1 MNILRACFEELV
13 TNTYV
18 FNERKWEKE
27 RKREQRKQRAGKE
40 EGERQG
46 GKKGG
51 LGNWAT
57 SHLNVMASDHHLMEF
72 WYHLKDAAF
81 NLIRTTFYA
90 GKSTGLSLTQF
101 RVLFLSKGALT
112 SNPL

>member
-1 MNILRACFEELV
+1 MNILRACFAELV

-27 RKREQRKQRAGKE
+27 RKREQRKQGAGKE

-51 LGNWAT
+51 LRELGDISPKCNGFR
-57 SHLNVMASDHHLMEF
+57 SP
-72 WYHLKDAAF
+72 
-81 NLIRTTFYA
+81 
-90 GKSTGLSLTQF
+90 LSGIL
-101 RVLFLSKGALT
+101 VS
-112 SNPL
+112 S